1 MKIISQFK
9 DFYDYKVAEYGLDE
23 TLIFDRR
30 DAVLVDSQSLTTK
43 GIFDKPN
50 DTDALHSVLYVG
62 NRLVHLFGTDSQVY
76 THFDVAN
83 SEDLKLYSDY
93 LYFGEPCDIQ
103 LLNGKTIN
111 ITSYLSFANGLA
123 LDEQIQKS
131 RRDNIYDV
139 KGQLTTSGKQLF
151 WEDFAEKPL
160 VLLRKRRRDGA
171 VLVDANPPLQ
181 AMGVYLD
188 PDFVWQNI
196 VQFLSD
202 LKTQKEITPEVSNDE
217 KIANKGFDK
226 KNSFRPKMKKK
237 K

>member
-23 TLIFDRR
+23 TLVFDRR
-30 DAVLVDSQSLTTK
+30 DAVLLDSQSLMTK
-43 GIFDKPN
+43 GVFDKPN

-62 NRLVHLFGTDSQVY
+62 NQLVHLFGTDSQVY
-76 THFDVAN
+76 THFDFAN
-83 SEDLKLYSDY
+83 LEDLTLYSDY
-93 LYFGEPCDIQ
+93 LYFGEPYEIQ

-111 ITSYLSFANGLA
+111 ITSYLSFANGLT

-139 KGQLTTSGKQLF
+139 KGQLTASGKQLF

-171 VLVDANPPLQ
+171 VLVDANPFLAQ
-181 AMGVYLD
+181 AGIYLD

-202 LKTQKEITPEVSNDE
+202 LKNQKEITPEVSNDE

>member
-43 GIFDKPN
+43 GIFKKPN

-76 THFDVAN
+76 THFDFAN
-83 SEDLKLYSDY
+83 LEDLKLHSDY
-93 LYFGEPCDIQ
+93 LYLGEPCDIQ

-111 ITSYLSFANGLA
+111 ITSYLSFANGLT

-139 KGQLTTSGKQLF
+139 KGQLTTSGRQLF

-226 KNSFRPKMKKK
+226 KTSFRPKMKKK

>member
-226 KNSFRPKMKKK
+226 KTSFRPKMKKK